1 MKKFVFC
8 ILIFAFAQICTSNL
22 FSQGYE
28 IKVKI
33 KNLHNDTL
41 ILGHHFNKSM
51 YPDDTL
57 IVNKNGYGIFKK
69 KKSLPGGMYLILLP
83 TKNYF
88 DILLSDNQTFSIE
101 NDTCN
106 FLKNMKVTGSL
117 DNQLFYDYQRLIVDK
132 RDEAKSLQVKREQAK
147 TPEEKA
153 SYSNQLKAIDQEV
166 KNFRTKV
173 QTENPNLF
181 FAKFI
186 KAVTEIDVPD
196 FPRDAKGKV
205 TDSTFQYRYYRSHYF
220 DNFDVSDP
228 RFLRTPFYEDKV
240 KTYIEKV
247 VPQVPDT
254 LIPEVDMLIEK
265 SRTSNEL
272 FRYMLVTMFN
282 HFAASQIMGMDAVLV
297 HIAEKYYIPEATWS
311 DTSFIS
317 KLKKQIARIKPNL
330 IGSIAPN
337 IMMMNLPDDH
347 FIKAKTDTALRS
359 NVYAGN
365 PIYLHN
371 IKAKFLVMIFWEA
384 TCSHCQK
391 AMPVMYDV
399 YKKIK
404 DKGAEVMAINIL
416 GGIEGKKKW
425 VDYVN
430 EHGLYGWMNVWN
442 PYDFSFK
449 DKYDI
454 YSTPVIYVLDENKKI
469 IAKRINPEQVEDIIN
484 FELKKKK
491 NN

>member
-8 ILIFAFAQICTSNL
+8 ILVFAFAQICTSNL

-57 IVNKNGYGIFKK
+57 IVNKNGNGVFKK

-147 TPEEKA
+147 TPEEKT
-153 SYSNQLKAIDQEV
+153 SYANQLKAIDQEV

-173 QTENPNLF
+173 LTENPNLF
-181 FAKFI
+181 FTKFI
-186 KAVTEIDVPD
+186 KAVTEIEVPD

-297 HIAEKYYIPEATWS
+297 HIA
-311 DTSFIS
+311 
-317 KLKKQIARIKPNL
+317 
-330 IGSIAPN
+330 
-337 IMMMNLPDDH
+337 
-347 FIKAKTDTALRS
+347 
-359 NVYAGN
+359 
-365 PIYLHN
+365 
-371 IKAKFLVMIFWEA
+371 
-384 TCSHCQK
+384 
-391 AMPVMYDV
+391 
-399 YKKIK
+399 
-404 DKGAEVMAINIL
+404 
-416 GGIEGKKKW
+416 
-425 VDYVN
+425 
-430 EHGLYGWMNVWN
+430 
-442 PYDFSFK
+442 
-449 DKYDI
+449 
-454 YSTPVIYVLDENKKI
+454 
-469 IAKRINPEQVEDIIN
+469 
-484 FELKKKK
+484 
-491 NN
+491 